1 MLPIRISIIAPTYNE
16 AKNVVPFAERVKTA
30 LADHDWEL
38 LFVDDNSADGTAQ
51 KAFDYGKTEPR
62 VRPIIRLTDR
72 GLAKSSIQGLLSAKG
87 DVLCVLDAD
96 GQHDPSVV
104 LEMVGRM
111 ERDGLDIVSAAR
123 RLEDDEALEG
133 LSPLRRKLSQI
144 GNALSSFVIGRKLSD
159 PLTGFFLI
167 RRDRFLKLA
176 PELGDPGF
184 KLLLDILYTD
194 KTLRHG
200 EVFFDFGTRLHGT
213 SKLDSHVLWKFATF
227 LMSKMTRGILPANLI
242 SFLFVGGSGV
252 FVHFAV
258 LYAALGLNAS
268 FATAQTVATLVAATS
283 NFLLNNLLTFHDRR
297 LRGPRLVSG
306 YLKFLA
312 VSAVGIVANVSAAT
326 LAYENLI
333 HVVFIATLAGIAI
346 DTVWKFVIANRFIWK

>member
-1 MLPIRISIIAPTYNE
+1 MLSKRISIIAPTYNE
-16 AKNVVPFAERVKTA
+16 VKNVIPFAERVKTA
-30 LADHDWEL
+30 LADRDWEL

-51 KAFDYGKTEPR
+51 KAFDYGKIEPR
-62 VRPIIRLTDR
+62 VRPIIRFADR
-72 GLAKSSIQGLLSAKG
+72 GLAKSSIQGMLSAKG
-87 DVLCVLDAD
+87 DLLCVMDAD
-96 GQHDPSVV
+96 GQHDPAV
-104 LEMVGRM
+104 LIEMVDRM

-123 RLEDDEALEG
+123 RLEDDQALEG

-176 PELGDPGF
+176 PDLGDPGF

-200 EVFFDFGTRLHGT
+200 EVFFDFGTRLHGN
-213 SKLDSHVLWKFATF
+213 SKLDSYVLWKFATF
-227 LMSKMTRGILPANLI
+227 LMSKMTRGIVPASLI

-258 LYAALGLNAS
+258 LYSALAASAS
-268 FATAQTVATLVAATS
+268 FAIAQTIATLIAATS
-283 NFLLNNLLTFHDRR
+283 NFLLNNLLTFQDRR
-297 LRGPRLVSG
+297 LHGLRLISG

>member
-1 MLPIRISIIAPTYNE
+1 MPSNRVSIVAPTYNE
-16 AKNVVPFAERVKTA
+16 VANVVPFAERVKSA
-30 LADHDWEL
+30 LADFDWEL
-38 LFVDDNSADGTAQ
+38 LFVDDNSADGTAR
-51 KAFDYGKTEPR
+51 KVFEYGTTEPR
-62 VRPIIRLTDR
+62 VRPIIRFTDR

-87 DVLCVLDAD
+87 DFLCVMDAD
-96 GQHDPSVV
+96 GQHDPAV
-104 LEMVGRM
+104 LIEMIERM

-123 RLEDDEALEG
+123 RLEEDQALEG
-133 LSPLRRKLSQI
+133 LSPLRRRLSQI
-144 GNALSSFVIGRKLSD
+144 GNALSSFVIGRRLSD

-167 RRDRFLKLA
+167 RRDRFLEIA
-176 PELGDPGF
+176 PKLGDPGF
-184 KLLLDILYTD
+184 KLLLDILYSD
-194 KTLRHG
+194 MTLRHG
-200 EVFFDFGTRLHGT
+200 EVYFDFGTRLHGS
-213 SKLDSHVLWKFATF
+213 SKLDSYVLWKFATF
-227 LMSKMTRGILPANLI
+227 LMSKMTKGIVPANLI

-258 LYAALGLNAS
+258 LYLILALSAS
-268 FATAQTVATLVAATS
+268 FPTAQTIATLVAATS
-283 NFLLNNLLTFHDRR
+283 NFLLNNLLTFQDRR
-297 LRGPRLVSG
+297 LRGTRLITG